1 MGDRHDD
8 LTGVPLRQFLQA
20 QHVPLRL
27 FPEAFSRGHRVIGAA
42 VAMLLVLHGV
52 ALADLVAVE
61 PLKDAE
67 VALAQTLVGDDLMAG
82 GRRDDPCG
90 IERAAEVA
98 AVDGRA
104 TVVGKPLGQGFGLS
118 PPFLG
123 ERAVQVTLPP
133 AFGVP
138 MGLAVPH
145 GNDMGCVH
153 SDYGSQWTLKFLSE

>member
-1 MGDRHDD
+1 M
-8 LTGVPLRQFLQA
+8 
-20 QHVPLRL
+20 
-27 FPEAFSRGHRVIGAA
+27 IGAA
-42 VAMLLVLHGV
+42 VAMLLVLRGV

-61 PLKDAE
+61 PLEDAE
-67 VALAQTLVGDDLMAG
+67 VAFAQALVGDDIMAG
-82 GRRDDPCG
+82 GRRDDRGG

-104 TVVGKPLGQGFGLS
+104 TVVGKPLGQGFRLS
-118 PPFLG
+118 APFLG